1 MADKDSP
8 DPTAETA
15 PHPKAKRLPKKFYEE
30 TLYRLQ
36 GELVQEGKGGDGDG
50 DHDLEG
56 VGACAKG
63 GGGPGFRCT
72 WASAPVDH
80 DEGLSDSINLC
91 RQDHMEVELH
101 APAIDADD
109 RTNRTNRSREG

>member
-1 MADKDSP
+1 MRADHAESQAAPVVHSTSP
-8 DPTAETA
+8 PPDGD
-15 PHPKAKRLPKKFYEE
+15 
-30 TLYRLQ
+30 TLLQ
-36 GELVQEGKGGDGDG
+36 GELLQEGKGGDGDG